1 MSILISPSDN
11 TGWGLGYRCGLGNRL
26 MRSTGLV
33 RTARQPVSVRH
44 YYRSREHRRPTE
56 TIIVSNP
63 RRRRRTVTRTVRV
76 RTAPRR
82 RIRRTTTLVV

>member
-11 TGWGLGYRCGLGNRL
+11 TGWGVGTRL

-44 YYRSREHRRPTE
+44 YYRSMPRDRETVVVTE
-56 TIIVSNP
+56 PRLYGTGP
-63 RRRRRTVTRTVRV
+63 RRRRRTVRTRTIRVRTVR
-76 RTAPRR
+76 PRR
-82 RIRRTTTLVV
+82 RRTATVIV